1 MKQGLRV
8 TDYEI
13 FNVPPRWLFI
23 KIGTSTG
30 VVGWGEST
38 LEGQSDIVSSAI
50 SKLFLKIVKGSD
62 PCKVNDLWH
71 MMYAGGFYRGGPVM
85 MSALSGIDQ
94 ALWDIKGKIHDT
106 PISNLLGGPVRN
118 KIEYYQ
124 WVGGDEP
131 TEVEDT
137 ALKLISDG
145 CKALKLNA
153 TSAFARI
160 ETPGAV
166 RQVGDRVGRLRDA
179 VGNDIKIGVDLHG
192 RVTKAMLP
200 QLIQVLEPH
209 SPMFIEEPVLPEY
222 NNSLSNVK
230 ARTSIPIATGERMYS
245 KWDFKDVIQ
254 NGLVD
259 IIQPDPSHA
268 GGVTEILKIAAMAE
282 AQDIALAPHSP
293 LGPISLAAA
302 LQIDAICPTAVMQEF
317 SQGIHYNDSINMAD
331 YLVGG
336 NQFVTKDGFL
346 LIPDDPGLG
355 ISIDEERVRDVE
367 SPNWQN
373 PIWRHEDGSMLEW

>member
-1 MKQGLRV
+1 MKHALRL
-8 TDYEI
+8 TDCET
-13 FNVPPRWLFI
+13 FRVPPRWLFV
-23 KIGTSTG
+23 KLETSKG
-30 VVGWGEST
+30 YVGWGEAT
-38 LEGQSDIVSSAI
+38 LEGQSELVI
-50 SKLFLKIVKGSD
+50 STIEKYFQTVIKGSD
-62 PCKVNDLWH
+62 PCNINDLWH

-106 PISNLLGGPVRN
+106 PISNLLGGPVRD

-131 TEVEDT
+131 TDVEDT
-137 ALKLISDG
+137 ALKLTSDG

-166 RQVGDRVGRLRDA
+166 REVGDRIGRLREV
-179 VGNDIKIGVDLHG
+179 VGNDVKIGIDLHG
-192 RVTKAMLP
+192 RVTRPMLP

-222 NNSLSNVK
+222 NDSLSSVK

-245 KWDFKDVIQ
+245 KWDFKDIIL
-254 NGLVD
+254 NESVD

-268 GGVTEILKIAAMAE
+268 GGITEILKIAAMAE

-317 SQGIHYNDSINMAD
+317 SQGIHYNGTINIAD
-331 YLVGG
+331 YLVND

-346 LIPDDPGLG
+346 LIPDGPGLG
-355 ISIDEERVRDVE
+355 ITIDEERVREVE
-367 SPNWQN
+367 SPDWQN